1 MNPHPNLHGPARC
14 SRRLACAALVAA
26 ATAALAPLPAM
37 AQAAAAPAGKWPEKA
52 VRVLVAGPAG
62 GSADIVARLM
72 GDLLSKEIGQPVIV
86 EPKPGAGGILAV
98 NELSQAPRDGHTLL
112 VGVNSLV
119 SEIPHIGKA
128 KVDMAKEIVPLAEL
142 ARGGLVLV
150 ANPAVPAKTLP
161 ELIAYAKTRPGQLNY
176 ASYSA
181 GTLSHVL
188 GLQLNKA
195 AQIDLVH
202 VGYKGSTPAL
212 QDVMGGHVPLM
223 FDGIATSLPLLKGGR
238 IKAFAVSTPKRLSL
252 LPNVPTF
259 AELGYPQ
266 LEAVGWMGLWCKPEV
281 PAALQQRVREAA
293 LKAMAQAG
301 VKERLAEVGFEPGVA
316 RSVEEMGKGLRADY
330 ERMGGL
336 LKAIDFKPE

>member
-1 MNPHPNLHGPARC
+1 MNPHPNLNGPARC
-14 SRRLACAALVAA
+14 SRRLACAALAAAAA
-26 ATAALAPLPAM
+26 ATLLPMPAS
-37 AQAAAAPAGKWPEKA
+37 AQSAAPSGKWPEKP

-72 GDLLSKEIGQPVIV
+72 GDLLAKEIGQPVIV

-98 NELSQAPRDGHTLL
+98 NELSQSPRDGHTLL

-119 SEIPHIGKA
+119 SEIPHIVKT

-161 ELIAYAKTRPGQLNY
+161 ELIAYAKTKPGQLNY

-223 FDGIATSLPLLKGGR
+223 FDGIATSLPLIKGGR
-238 IKAFAVSTPKRLSL
+238 IKALAVSTPKRLSL
-252 LPNVPTF
+252 LPDVPTF

-266 LEAVGWMGLWCKPEV
+266 LGAVGWMGLWCKPDV

-301 VKERLAEVGFEPGVA
+301 VKERLAEVGFEPGLP
-316 RSVEEMGKGLRADY
+316 RSVEDMNKGLRADY

-336 LKAIDFKPE
+336 LKSIDFKPD